1 LQKETSEFV
10 RPAPADPDGV
20 GGNVFFAGVVVYNA
34 AAELES
40 VLGLRLMFKIADG
53 SVYQAR

>member
-1 LQKETSEFV
+1 VNSF
-10 RPAPADPDGV
+10 APPRADPDGV

-53 SVYQAR
+53 SAYQAR